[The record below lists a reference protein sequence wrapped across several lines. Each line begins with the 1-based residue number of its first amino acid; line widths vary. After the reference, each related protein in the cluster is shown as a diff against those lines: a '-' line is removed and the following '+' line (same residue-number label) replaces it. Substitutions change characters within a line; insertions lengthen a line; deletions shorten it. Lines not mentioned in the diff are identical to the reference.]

1 MTSILKSKLTYVSIV
16 VLVATS
22 ALYYFLKPISL
33 WVDLLYTPNAPA
45 AVANDFWKVVLSED
59 ELSASRFVLQP
70 DKFTEVIKGFSENDR
85 VKFKS
90 EVQDGQSYFIKTNI
104 TLFRDTVHAFPLFT
118 VIKSKG
124 GEFKVDV
131 EATLLSLPDAM
142 LEDVTRYYKTTSNSA
157 QGWLVGR
164 MGSEKGAVNAFSAS
178 QIKVTLCDMSDDLT
192 ESATGEIIPIFSECY
207 FQSKVE

>member
-1 MTSILKSKLTYVSIV
+1 MTSILKSKLTYVSIGV
-16 VLVATS
+16 VVATS

-142 LEDVTRYYKTTSNSA
+142 LEDVTRYYQTTSNSA
-157 QGWLVGR
+157 QGWLVAGNKR
-164 MGSEKGAVNAFSAS
+164 DEDALSVFSAS
-178 QIKVTLCDMSDDLT
+178 QIKTTLCNMSDDL
-192 ESATGEIIPIFSECY
+192 SQIATGEIVTFFSECF
-207 FQSKVE
+207 FQPKVE

>member
-1 MTSILKSKLTYVSIV
+1 MINLFKSKITYITFGLLLLGASII
-16 VLVATS
+16 
-22 ALYYFLKPISL
+22 YFLKPITL
-33 WVDLLYTPNAPA
+33 WFELMYTPNAPA

-85 VKFKS
+85 VRFKS

-104 TLFRDTVHAFPLFT
+104 TLFRDNVHAFPLFT

-142 LEDVTRYYKTTSNSA
+142 LEDVTRYYQTTSNSA
-157 QGWLVGR
+157 QGWLVAGNKR
-164 MGSEKGAVNAFSAS
+164 DEYALSAFSAS
-178 QIKVTLCDMSDDLT
+178 QIKTTLCNMSDDL
-192 ESATGEIIPIFSECY
+192 SQIATGEIVTFFSECF
-207 FQSKVE
+207 FQPKVE

>member
-85 VKFKS
+85 VRFKS

-104 TLFRDTVHAFPLFT
+104 TLFRDNVHAFPLFT

-142 LEDVTRYYKTTSNSA
+142 LEDVTRYYQTTSNSA
-157 QGWLVGR
+157 QGWLVAGNKR
-164 MGSEKGAVNAFSAS
+164 DEDALIAFSAS
-178 QIKVTLCDMSDDLT
+178 QIKTTLCNMSDDL
-192 ESATGEIIPIFSECY
+192 SQIATGEIVTFFSECF
-207 FQSKVE
+207 FQPKVE

>member
-142 LEDVTRYYKTTSNSA
+142 LEDVTRYYQTTSNSA
-157 QGWLVGR
+157 QGWLVAGNKR
-164 MGSEKGAVNAFSAS
+164 DEDALSVFSAS
-178 QIKVTLCDMSDDLT
+178 QIKTTLCNMSDDL
-192 ESATGEIIPIFSECY
+192 SQIATGEIVTFFSECF
-207 FQSKVE
+207 FQPKVE

>member
-85 VKFKS
+85 V
-90 EVQDGQSYFIKTNI
+90 
-104 TLFRDTVHAFPLFT
+104 R
-118 VIKSKG
+118 
-124 GEFKVDV
+124 
-131 EATLLSLPDAM
+131 
-142 LEDVTRYYKTTSNSA
+142 
-157 QGWLVGR
+157 
-164 MGSEKGAVNAFSAS
+164 
-178 QIKVTLCDMSDDLT
+178 
-192 ESATGEIIPIFSECY
+192 
-207 FQSKVE
+207 